1 MNKAFADFLWE
12 DYPSTNT
19 ALDQENLNK
28 MNRGINEIDNRV
40 IVHETTKL
48 DKVEAQSLVKDV
60 ILDEDTGI
68 LKIVRYN
75 GAEKTYSSL
84 LGKISVNFDFN
95 RETQKIILYKADGE
109 SEEIDLSAFIT
120 EYEFVDSDT
129 ISFSTDE
136 NGNVSAKVK
145 EGSIEEKHLRPDYLA
160 DIKVEVAKAQS
171 SATAAATSET
181 NAKSSEN
188 AAKSSEDA
196 AKQSEDNA
204 AGSATS
210 AAESVNTATEKA
222 TSAGNSA
229 SAANTSAINAKSS
242 ENAAKESEDNAKDSE
257 TNAAAS
263 EANADIYAK
272 KSQSYAVGG
281 TGTRDGEDTDNSEYY
296 CNTAKGFRDE
306 AEQISQSLE
315 DTVDQINNKLKVPE
329 FDIDDDGNLI
339 YREDTPYTFDM
350 DDDGNLRWGVKVA

>member
-40 IVHETTKL
+40 IALDTTKASKIEISEL
-48 DKVEAQSLVKDV
+48 FNNVSF
-60 ILDEDTGI
+60 DEQTGI
-68 LKIVRYN
+68 ITFTREN
-75 GAEKTYSSL
+75 GATVVIDTALEKIATGIYYNPVTEKL
-84 LGKISVNFDFN
+84 TIPLIDG
-95 RETQKIILYKADGE
+95 TQYE
-109 SEEIDLSAFIT
+109 VDLSRLIT
-120 EYEFVDSDT
+120 EYEFVDSGT
-129 ISFSTDE
+129 IAFS
-136 NGNVSAKVK
+136 VSADGKVTAIVK

-160 DIKVEVAKAQS
+160 DIKVEIAKAQS

-181 NAKSSEN
+181 NAKASEN

-196 AKQSEDNA
+196 AKESEDNA
-204 AGSATS
+204 AESATS
-210 AAESVNTATEKA
+210 ASESATTATQKASAAES
-222 TSAGNSA
+222 SAN
-229 SAANTSAINAKSS
+229 AANTSAINAKSS
-242 ENAAKESEDNAKDSE
+242 EDEAKQSENNAKDSE
-257 TNAAAS
+257 TNAKTS
-263 EANADIYAK
+263 EENADIYAK

-281 TGTRDGEDTDNSEYY
+281 TGTRDGEDADNSEYY